1 MLKFNKIDFMN
12 NSFFSR
18 FTPKEPKFFH
28 LLKQVSEVLI
38 AASDLLVDSMQ
49 CSTREERTDYF
60 HKIKDQERLGDQ
72 LAHKIFE
79 ELSTSFITPFDRED
93 IHSLADCMDDVID
106 RVNSCAK
113 RIAIY
118 NPKANNPMAI
128 ELGLVVKDDAKCI
141 DIAMKELESLRKNA
155 SSIKAR
161 SKELHDLENKADDL
175 YEVAII
181 KLFEEETDGIEL
193 IKEKEILAELEKA
206 TDAAER
212 VGKVLKTIIVKYA

>member
-1 MLKFNKIDFMN
+1 MN

-128 ELGLVVKDDAKCI
+128 ELGFVVKDDAKCI

-161 SKELHDLENKADDL
+161 SKELHDLENKADDV
-175 YEVAII
+175 YEQFLIDLFENEKDAIEVI
-181 KLFEEETDGIEL
+181 KL
-193 IKEKEILAELEKA
+193 KEIMSELEKA
-206 TDAAER
+206 TDIAEQ
-212 VGKVLKTIIVKYA
+212 VGKIIQTIIVKYA